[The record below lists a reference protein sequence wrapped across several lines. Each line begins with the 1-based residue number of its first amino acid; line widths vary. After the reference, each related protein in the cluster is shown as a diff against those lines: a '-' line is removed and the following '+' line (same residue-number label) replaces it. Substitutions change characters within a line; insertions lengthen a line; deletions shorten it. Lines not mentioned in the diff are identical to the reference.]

1 MRDQDTRILRQTQRA
16 AAIGRLLLGEL
27 NSWEEFNKLETT
39 DFEDFARRDLRAN
52 KSRFR
57 KGINKEVKKFCNDNF
72 DGMTKLKLEQLF
84 LRVKARRGLE
94 LPLGKFKK
102 EFTNL
107 KPKVLSGAPP
117 HCTVVISLWG
127 LQIRFPEDLLSKD
140 IIEAVRQLRS
150 SEDMLKKYY
159 AKPHSKLVAQR
170 DEIWAAVRIQA
181 FASRACMLACFN
193 LVEAV
198 LNGLAWRYKQEST
211 QLNNLS
217 NKDQKLLNDGV
228 FRSKLIKYPTII
240 TGRPLWCEKTALVKD
255 FLDQKITFRDSL
267 VHASP
272 FSNPEKYGGR
282 DKLED
287 MYRID
292 SRIAQNAT
300 STAVLLLDKLLTHV
314 NCDSELPRWFRDLR
328 AQTAPKVTVY

>member
-1 MRDQDTRILRQTQRA
+1 M
-16 AAIGRLLLGEL
+16 
-27 NSWEEFNKLETT
+27 
-39 DFEDFARRDLRAN
+39 
-52 KSRFR
+52 
-57 KGINKEVKKFCNDNF
+57 
-72 DGMTKLKLEQLF
+72 
-84 LRVKARRGLE
+84 E
-94 LPLGKFKK
+94 LPLGKFKE

-107 KPKVLSGAPP
+107 KPKVLAGAPP

-127 LQIRFPEDLLSKD
+127 LQLEFPENLLSKD

-150 SEDMLKKYY
+150 SEDILRKYR
-159 AKPHSKLVAQR
+159 AKPHSELVAQW
-170 DEIWAAVRIQA
+170 DEIRAAVRIQG
-181 FASRACMLACFN
+181 FVSRGCMQACFN

-198 LNGLAWRYKQEST
+198 LNGLAWNFKQDST
-211 QLNNLS
+211 QLGSLS
-217 NKDQKLLNDGV
+217 NKDKKLLDDGV

-240 TGRPLWCEKTALVKD
+240 TGRPLWCQKTALVKD
-255 FLDQKITFRDSL
+255 FLDQIKPFRDAL

-272 FSNPEKYGGR
+272 FSDPEKYGGR

-300 STAVLLLDKLLTHV
+300 STAVRLLDKLLTHV
-314 NCDSELPRWFRDLR
+314 NCDSELPRWFRDLI

>member
-1 MRDQDTRILRQTQRA
+1 MRKQDIESLRQTQRA

-27 NSWEEFNKLETT
+27 KSWEQFNKLETT
-39 DFEDFARRDLRAN
+39 DFEGFARRDLRAD

-57 KGINKEVKKFCNDNF
+57 KGIDKKVEKFCNDNF
-72 DGMTKLKLEQLF
+72 DRMTTLKLEKLF
-84 LRVKARRGLE
+84 LRVKERRGLE
-94 LPLGKFKK
+94 LPLEKFKE
-102 EFTNL
+102 EFANL

-127 LQIRFPEDLLSKD
+127 LQVMFPEDLLSKD

-170 DEIWAAVRIQA
+170 DKIGAAVRTQE
-181 FASRACMLACFN
+181 FASRACILACFN

-217 NKDQKLLNDGV
+217 NKDRELLDDGS

-240 TGRPLWCEKTALVKD
+240 TGRPLWCEKSDLVKD
-255 FLDQKITFRDSL
+255 FLDQIKPFRDSL

-282 DKLED
+282 DKLEYV
-287 MYRID
+287 YRID
-292 SRIAQNAT
+292 SRIAQKAT

-314 NCDSELPRWFRDLR
+314 NCDSEHPRWFCDLI
-328 AQTAPKVTVY
+328 AQTVPKVTVY

>member
-1 MRDQDTRILRQTQRA
+1 MRDQDIRFLRQTQRA

-27 NSWEEFNKLETT
+27 NSWEEFNKLATT

-57 KGINKEVKKFCNDNF
+57 KGINKEVEKFCNDNF
-72 DGMTKLKLEQLF
+72 DRMTTVKLEQLF
-84 LRVKARRGLE
+84 LRVKERRGLE

-117 HCTVVISLWG
+117 HCTVAISLWG

-170 DEIWAAVRIQA
+170 DEIGAAVRIQA

-198 LNGLAWRYKQEST
+198 LNGLAWIYKQEST

-217 NKDQKLLNDGV
+217 NKDQKLLNDGS

-240 TGRPLWCEKTALVKD
+240 TGRPLWCEKSALVKD
-255 FLDQKITFRDSL
+255 FLDQIKPFRDSL

-287 MYRID
+287 VYRID
-292 SRIAQNAT
+292 SMIAQKAT

-314 NCDSELPRWFRDLR
+314 NCDSELPRWFCDVR

>member
-1 MRDQDTRILRQTQRA
+1 M
-16 AAIGRLLLGEL
+16 
-27 NSWEEFNKLETT
+27 
-39 DFEDFARRDLRAN
+39 
-52 KSRFR
+52 
-57 KGINKEVKKFCNDNF
+57 
-72 DGMTKLKLEQLF
+72 
-84 LRVKARRGLE
+84 E
-94 LPLGKFKK
+94 LPLGKFKE

-107 KPKVLSGAPP
+107 KPKVLAGAPP

-127 LQIRFPEDLLSKD
+127 LQLEFPENLLSKD

-150 SEDMLKKYY
+150 SEDILRKYR
-159 AKPHSKLVAQR
+159 AKPHSELVAQW
-170 DEIWAAVRIQA
+170 DEIRAAVRIQG
-181 FASRACMLACFN
+181 FVSRVCMQACFN

-198 LNGLAWRYKQEST
+198 LNGLAWNFKQVST

-240 TGRPLWCEKTALVKD
+240 TGRPLWCQKTALVKD
-255 FLDQKITFRDSL
+255 FLDQIKPFRDAV

-272 FSNPEKYGGR
+272 FSDPEKYGGR

-300 STAVLLLDKLLTHV
+300 STAVRLLDKLLTHV
-314 NCDSELPRWFRDLR
+314 NCDSELPRWFRDLI